1 MSFWSKFIPSNKERT
16 IKYWPGLIHA
26 YRDLLDIDNKT
37 QVISLAE
44 GNTPLI
50 PAPAIAQACG
60 IIGLSVYIKFEGANP
75 SGSFKDR
82 GMTMAVTKAIAKG
95 LRTMVC
101 ASTGNTS
108 ASAAAYTACAR
119 ANGYQDAKCIVLVPD
134 GYIAMGKLS
143 QAIIY
148 GSQVVQIAGNF
159 DTALNIVRELADKHP
174 IALVNSVNPDRIEG
188 QKTAAFEICDQL
200 DGRSPDVLC
209 TPVGNA
215 GNISAYWAGFKQYAA
230 LGLVKN
236 KPKMMGFQAAG
247 AAPIVLGHP
256 VENPETI
263 ATAIRIGNPAGWK
276 TAKLAVE
283 QSDGL
288 IDSVTDQE
296 IIEAY
301 KLIHSAQ
308 GICCEPASAAS
319 VAGLIKAAKQG
330 KIERESTVVCVLTG
344 HGLKDSQTALDV
356 SEFKPIRTE
365 ASESAVADALNL

>member
-16 IKYWPGLIHA
+16 IKYWPGLINA

-37 QVISLAE
+37 EVISLAE

-60 IIGLSVYIKFEGANP
+60 ILGLSVYIKFEGANP
-75 SGSFKDR
+75 TGSFKDR

-95 LRTMVC
+95 LRTTVC

-209 TPVGNA
+209 IPVGNA

-276 TAKLAVE
+276 TAQLAVE

-288 IDSVTDQE
+288 IDSVTDEE

-301 KLIHSAQ
+301 KLIHTAQ

-365 ASESAVADALNL
+365 ASEVAVADALNL